1 MPFDSPLT
9 LGPFKVEP
17 DGRLS
22 PNSDSVSPS
31 FTFQWRARTM
41 RAMLGADRT
50 MVLRTVL
57 GRVPSTAS
65 GRTADRPQSF
75 GLMRALATG
84 VPEGWRVTLLPDHR
98 AVLDATMT
106 LPDPVTAANLLTGIT
121 DFLLR
126 LAPYLDLA
134 DESGMPG
141 DA

>member
-1 MPFDSPLT
+1 MPFDAPFT

-22 PNSDSVSPS
+22 PSNDSVPPS
-31 FTFQWRARTM
+31 FTFQWRGRVV
-41 RAMLGADRT
+41 RAMLGADRA

-75 GLMRALATG
+75 GLMRALATAA
-84 VPEGWRVTLLPDHR
+84 PEGWRVTLLPDHR
-98 AVLDATMT
+98 AVLEASMT
-106 LPDPVTAANLLTGIT
+106 LPDPATAASLLTGIT

>member
-1 MPFDSPLT
+1 
-9 LGPFKVEP
+9 
-17 DGRLS
+17 
-22 PNSDSVSPS
+22 
-31 FTFQWRARTM
+31 M

-75 GLMRALATG
+75 GLLRALAS
-84 VPEGWRVTLLPDHR
+84 VAPEGWRVTLLPDHR
-98 AVLDATMT
+98 AVLEATMT

-141 DA
+141 GA

>member
-1 MPFDSPLT
+1 MPFDSPFT
-9 LGPFKVEP
+9 LGPFKVER
-17 DGRLS
+17 DGRLAPS
-22 PNSDSVSPS
+22 SDSVSPS
-31 FTFQWRARTM
+31 FTFQWRGRTM
-41 RAMLGADRT
+41 RTMLGADRG

-75 GLMRALATG
+75 GLMRALATETP
-84 VPEGWRVTLLPDHR
+84 VGWHVALLPDHR
-98 AVLDATMT
+98 AVLEATMT

-134 DESGMPG
+134 DESGMQA